1 MKKIILIL
9 FVLLCFI
16 QLAVPSKMIF
26 DKEQVLTT
34 GHEYRFRTEPVDP
47 YDPFRGKYVT
57 LSFDAQRCTI
67 TDDIEWGRG
76 ETVYVELTTDSAG
89 FAIIRKLHKHEPS
102 ENVDYVS
109 AKIGYSFG
117 REITIDYPFTRFYM
131 EENKAPVAEQQ
142 YNSANRS
149 MEKKVYAVVYVDKG
163 ESALKDVMIDGV
175 SLQVL
180 AAQPAK

>member
-1 MKKIILIL
+1 MKKITVML

-26 DKEQVLTT
+26 DKEEVLTK

-57 LSFDAQRCTI
+57 LRFEAQNYT
-67 TDDIEWGRG
+67 TDKENDWQRG
-76 ETVYVELTTDSAG
+76 ETVFVELTTDSAG
-89 FAIIRKLHKHEPS
+89 FAIIRALHRQEPQGDK
-102 ENVDYVS
+102 DYVV
-109 AKIGYSFG
+109 AKITYAYGHDVSI
-117 REITIDYPFTRFYM
+117 EYPFTRFYM
-131 EENKAPVAEQQ
+131 EETKAPVAEQQ
-142 YNSANRS
+142 YNNANRS
-149 MEKKVYAVVYVDKG
+149 FEKEAYAVVYVSNG
-163 ESALKDVMIDGV
+163 ASALKDVMIDGV

>member
-1 MKKIILIL
+1 MKKATVII

-26 DKEQVLTT
+26 DKESVLAT

-57 LSFDAQRCTI
+57 LRFDAQQCTI
-67 TDDIEWGRG
+67 DNDVEWSRG

-89 FAIIRKLHKHEPS
+89 FAIIRKLHKQEPS
-102 ENVDYVS
+102 GNVDYVW
-109 AKIGYSFG
+109 AKIDYAYGHEVS
-117 REITIDYPFTRFYM
+117 IDYPFTRFYM
-131 EENKAPVAEQQ
+131 EEYKAHLAEQQ
-142 YNSANRS
+142 YNDANRS
-149 MEKKVYAVVYVDKG
+149 LEKEAYAVVYVNKG
-163 ESALKDVMIDGV
+163 AAALKDVMIDGV

-180 AAQPAK
+180 ASQPAR